1 MQANTS
7 AATPA
12 GIDGG
17 WEREAFGRYREWLQA
32 HWEVRLDLR
41 GARQYER
48 FDPRVRWTDP
58 FRTMGLH
65 EARNRSK
72 GVGSDHIT
80 WFMARTLQREA
91 PRLRGREV
99 WEVGCGSGLLSAI
112 CATAGARVVRAAD
125 IWPTALECARRTAA
139 LNGVEVDVAETD
151 LFYGCPWITRPEVI
165 LADLPQK
172 PVVGTRYPLNED
184 GGPQGISL
192 LLPFIEEAARRL
204 GSSGTL
210 YFFLHSLPHPEAMLR
225 LHRQYRA
232 RVVSWMWQLFNRQTL
247 REIHRYLVS
256 RRRRRLCY
264 FVDLPD
270 GRFAFPCMIFS
281 ATPIA

>member
-1 MQANTS
+1 MRTSTS
-7 AATPA
+7 AATT
-12 GIDGG
+12 GGG
-17 WEREAFGRYREWLQA
+17 WEQEAFSRYREWLQG
-32 HWEVRLDLR
+32 HWGVRLDLH

-58 FRTMGLH
+58 FRTLGLR
-65 EARNRSK
+65 EATNRSK

-80 WFMARTLQREA
+80 WFMARTLQRETN
-91 PRLRGREV
+91 RVRGREV
-99 WEVGCGSGLLSAI
+99 WEVGCGSGLLSTL
-112 CATAGARVVRAAD
+112 CARAGARAVRAAD
-125 IWPTALECARRTAA
+125 VFPPALECTRRTAE

-151 LFYGCPWITRPEVI
+151 LFYGCPWISRPDVI

-192 LLPFIEEAARRL
+192 LLPFLEEAARRL
-204 GSSGTL
+204 RPDGTL
-210 YFFLHSLPHPEAMLR
+210 YFFLHSLPHPEAILR
-225 LHRQYRA
+225 LHRRYRV
-232 RVVSWMWQLFNRQTL
+232 RLLSWMWQIFNRQTL
-247 REIHRYLVS
+247 REIHAYLVS

-270 GRFAFPCMIFS
+270 GRFAFPCMVFS
-281 ATPIA
+281 ATPTN